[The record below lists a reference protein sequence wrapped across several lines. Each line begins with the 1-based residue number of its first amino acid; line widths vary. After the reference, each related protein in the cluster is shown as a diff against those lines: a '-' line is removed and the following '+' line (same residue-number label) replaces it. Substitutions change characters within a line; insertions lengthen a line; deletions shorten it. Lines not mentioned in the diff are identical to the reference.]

1 VGSDEYDY
9 CVKELV
15 PELERLRDEGAIRF
29 VAISERFVMDPG
41 HAMLQRAVLDDCRD
55 VMMVGF
61 NLLNQS
67 ARERVLV
74 AAHAQSIGIEVMFA
88 VRRVLSRPDEL
99 RRVIEE
105 LVSDGRLAADD

>member
-1 VGSDEYDY
+1 
-9 CVKELV
+9 
-15 PELERLRDEGAIRF
+15 
-29 VAISERFVMDPG
+29 
-41 HAMLQRAVLDDCRD
+41 LDDCWD

-105 LVSDGRLAADD
+105 LVSDGRLAADDFDVSDPLGFLVHDGGAINSLPTGSRARGSTCSP